1 MRHLFVLIEKATG
14 KTVAE
19 MTSRK
24 ACEREAEWHGDKR
37 LFIIRQAMREPS
49 WGFGVGRP
57 NRYVGPWPE
66 AKVEEYRKRYASGE
80 PVEILAGHFDISV
93 AGVTSMARKL
103 HIARRVQ
110 RR

>member
-19 MTSRK
+19 MTNRK
-24 ACEREAEWHGDKR
+24 ACEREAEWHGGKR
-37 LFIIRQAMREPS
+37 LFVIRQALREPS

-66 AKVEEYRKRYASGE
+66 AKVEEFRKRYVSGE
-80 PVEILAGHFDISV
+80 PVERVADYFDTSV
-93 AGVTSMARKL
+93 ASVTSMARKL
-103 HIARRVQ
+103 HIPRRVP

>member
-24 ACEREAEWHGDKR
+24 ACEREAEWHGDKH
-37 LFIIRQAMREPS
+37 LFVIRQAVREPS
-49 WGFGVGRP
+49 WGLDVGRP
-57 NRYVGPWPE
+57 NRFVGPWPK
-66 AKVEEYRKRYASGE
+66 AKVEEFRKRYVSGE
-80 PVEILAGHFDISV
+80 PVMRLADYFDTSV
-93 AGVTSMARKL
+93 VRVTSLARKL
-103 HIARRVQ
+103 HISRRVP